1 MPVEANIFYTHTLY
15 FATVMILRVR
25 VYKMSLQ
32 DFQKFVVLF
41 APLIW
46 AAGGHSW
53 QTLGVNQGSGRV
65 PALSAQRNSA
75 ALTRESLEERRC
87 VFLRPRWE
95 TIRCLQLV
103 VFKVE
108 SWQVG
113 TPCRA
118 AGVVK

>member
-1 MPVEANIFYTHTLY
+1 MPVEANIFYTHTHY

-75 ALTRESLEERRC
+75 ALTRQGLEERRC
-87 VFLRPRWE
+87 VFYG
-95 TIRCLQLV
+95 
-103 VFKVE
+103 
-108 SWQVG
+108 S
-113 TPCRA
+113 
-118 AGVVK
+118 AGRRSDASS